1 MVAFLVVMVQA
12 GPREEIIQA
21 DEPAKISS
29 PGRGDVSTKV
39 STGLGPEMRTSPKR
53 VTMAP

>member
-1 MVAFLVVMVQA
+1 MWLWSRQ
-12 GPREEIIQA
+12 GPGRKSFRQMSLL
-21 DEPAKISS
+21 KISS

-39 STGLGPEMRTSPKR
+39 STGLGPEMRSSPER